1 VVQFSYSVSGNPAR
15 PWLTLC
21 HPIGS
26 SKQIWEALAERLGV
40 HYRVLSYDIRGHGQS
55 PAVPGE
61 VAMDDLAGD
70 CEAIWNALGIEQSV
84 FVGLSLGGCI
94 GLALAHRAPHRV
106 TALTVACARLAMDVQ
121 ASNMWRERADAVQT
135 QGMAPVVEATLDRW
149 LTEPW
154 RQGHSEQVQA
164 IRATLAATTP
174 MGFAQCARALA
185 NGQPLSRLAGLRL
198 PVQFIAGREDKAVP
212 AAHLL
217 GYAQQ
222 TPGARFAELP
232 GPHLLHVESETAFYE
247 AVTQFLGSASA

>member
-1 VVQFSYSVSGNPAR
+1 MVQFSYSVSGNPAG

-26 SKQIWEALAERLGV
+26 SKQVWAALADRLGAQ
-40 HYRVLSYDIRGHGQS
+40 YRVLSYDIRGHGQS

-61 VAMDDLAGD
+61 VTMDDLAAD
-70 CEAIWNALGIEQSV
+70 CEALWDALGIGQSA

-94 GLALAHRAPHRV
+94 GLALAHRAPQRV
-106 TALTVACARLAMDVQ
+106 TALTVACARLAMDAQ
-121 ASNMWRERADAVQT
+121 AAHMWRERAGVVET
-135 QGMAPVVEATLDRW
+135 QGMAAVVEATLDRW

-154 RQGHSEQVQA
+154 RQVHPEQVQA

-174 MGFAQCARALA
+174 VGFAQCARALA
-185 NGQPLSRLAGLRL
+185 DGQPLTRLADLKM
-198 PVQFIAGREDKAVP
+198 PVQFIAGGEDKAVP

-222 TPGARFAELP
+222 TPGARYAELP
-232 GPHLLHVESETAFYE
+232 GPHLLHVESEAAFYE
-247 AVTQFLGSASA
+247 AVTQFLGSATA